1 MYWKWCTRGYVSVML
16 ITHVAKAYYYSCIHF
31 SYCSLIVQ
39 VRNFE
44 TYSFACYV
52 SIFLSHFFIYCLQCS
67 AYLASASS
75 EKTWTMRATFPE
87 YVVALATIVGSVLFA
102 VWSFMQTF
110 GFYWK
115 FFSLPKYG
123 IKFWEFC
130 SSNLFFHQGSMVWK
144 ELVSLGEI

>member
-1 MYWKWCTRGYVSVML
+1 
-16 ITHVAKAYYYSCIHF
+16 
-31 SYCSLIVQ
+31 
-39 VRNFE
+39 
-44 TYSFACYV
+44 
-52 SIFLSHFFIYCLQCS
+52 
-67 AYLASASS
+67 
-75 EKTWTMRATFPE
+75 MRATFPE

-110 GFYWK
+110 CFWFYWK

-130 SSNLFFHQGSMVWK
+130 SSNLFFRQGSMVWK